1 MITTPPDSRLTPDLD
16 HQIGQAA
23 IVVTAADLPQ
33 EILNN
38 GHPVSEVNPADAE
51 FASPARM
58 SLRGPSSTIPERL
71 LEPLAAR
78 SGDSA

>member
-1 MITTPPDSRLTPDLD
+1 MPPDSCLTPDLD

-23 IVVTAADLPQ
+23 IVVTADLPQ

-38 GHPVSEVNPADAE
+38 GHPVSGVNPANAE
-51 FASPARM
+51 FASPARI
-58 SLRGPSSTIPERL
+58 SLRGPSSTILERL
-71 LEPLAAR
+71 LESLAAR